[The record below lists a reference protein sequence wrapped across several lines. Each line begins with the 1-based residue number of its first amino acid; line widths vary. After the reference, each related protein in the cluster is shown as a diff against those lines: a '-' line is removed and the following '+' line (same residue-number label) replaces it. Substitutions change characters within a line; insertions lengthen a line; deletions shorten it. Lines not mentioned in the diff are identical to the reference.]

1 MGAYQVPE
9 TAAVSASPP
18 LPCRLVL
25 PMLLAAGLL
34 SACGARPG
42 NAGTAPPAVASTLG
56 AVAPAVFRDK
66 AIGLSLGAVPGFRLY
81 RDFHRSYRAPEG
93 WKAFAGPDSHGREVA
108 ALVLDGSDEVAA
120 AEMRIGASDAVE
132 DVARCLDA
140 PDEAGADPDQVEV
153 GGVAFAHFHAEDA
166 AMSHYLQ
173 VDGYRSVRN
182 GRCVAIDLMVS
193 GTRPEVYDPPR
204 TPPFTVPAA
213 RVRLQQA
220 LAAVR
225 WND

>member
-1 MGAYQVPE
+1 MP
-9 TAAVSASPP
+9 ASPP
-18 LPCRLVL
+18 APCRVAL

-34 SACGARPG
+34 SACSARP
-42 NAGTAPPAVASTLG
+42 AGTEASSSAPARTP
-56 AVAPAVFRDK
+56 VAPAVFRDP

-81 RDFHRSYRAPEG
+81 RDFHRSYRTPEG
-93 WKAFAGPDSHGREVA
+93 WKAFAGPDSQGREVA
-108 ALVLDGSDEVAA
+108 ALVLDGSDEVTA
-120 AEMRIGASDAVE
+120 AELRIGSSDAVE

-140 PDEAGADPDQVEV
+140 PAEASGDPDQVEV

-166 AMSHYLQ
+166 AMSHYQQ

-182 GRCVAIDLMVS
+182 GRCVAIDLMVG

-204 TPPFTVPAA
+204 TPPFTVQAA
-213 RVRLQQA
+213 RARLLQA

-225 WND
+225 WSD

>member
-1 MGAYQVPE
+1 M
-9 TAAVSASPP
+9 SASPA
-18 LPCRLVL
+18 LPCRLAL

-34 SACGARPG
+34 SACSARPG
-42 NAGTAPPAVASTLG
+42 NAGTPPPAAAPAG
-56 AVAPAVFRDK
+56 APVAPAVFRDP
-66 AIGLSLGAVPGFRLY
+66 AIGLSLDAAPGFRLY
-81 RDFHRSYRAPEG
+81 RDFRRSYRSPEG
-93 WKAFAGPDSHGREVA
+93 WKAFAGPGSEGREVA
-108 ALVLDGSDEVAA
+108 ALVLDGSDEVTA
-120 AEMRIGASDAVE
+120 AELRIGASGAVE

-140 PDEAGADPDQVEV
+140 PAEAGADPDQVEV

-182 GRCVAIDLMVS
+182 GRCVAIDLMVG
-193 GTRPEVYDPPR
+193 GTRPEVHDPPR
-204 TPPFTVPAA
+204 TPPFTVSVA

-220 LAAVR
+220 LAAVH